1 MLFMFL
7 VQMHGLFLW
16 KKKSITI
23 TNAFQK
29 VLDVCNR
36 KPKKRQVD
44 KGTIFFKRS
53 MKSWLQENVMEM
65 HSTRNEK
72 KHVVTERF
80 TRTLENKI

>member
-1 MLFMFL
+1 M
-7 VQMHGLFLW
+7 
-16 KKKSITI
+16 
-23 TNAFQK
+23 
-29 VLDVCNR
+29 CNR